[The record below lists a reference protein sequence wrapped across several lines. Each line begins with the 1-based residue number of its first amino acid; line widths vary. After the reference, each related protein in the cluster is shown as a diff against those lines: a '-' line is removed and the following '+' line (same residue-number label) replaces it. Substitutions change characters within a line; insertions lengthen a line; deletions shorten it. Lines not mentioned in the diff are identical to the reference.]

1 MMMAV
6 VLFVIVAVGAI
17 YLAIRGGQI
26 RKGMDA
32 LSLYRVASC
41 LVVASII
48 SGVLSIAAIYLALP
62 AIKGDFTHHDALI
75 DVLAVLVTVLMGWNI
90 ISVVDFKKKA
100 ESMELISD
108 DFQTVI
114 SGIMQLNINSF
125 MLIGDKD
132 ELFNNCVRTLEHIQ
146 NCKNDE
152 IKTMAENEVMELLH
166 RLCVAMYEKN
176 EKSLYE
182 DQKDYYK
189 YTISR
194 IESKYQEEIMKL
206 INEAPGS
213 EKKEHGLPLF
223 DKAALSSDFEFKFVD
238 GVVKVGTG
246 E

>member
-1 MMMAV
+1 MMAV

>member
-1 MMMAV
+1 MAV

-132 ELFNNCVRTLEHIQ
+132 ELFDNCVRTLEHIQ

>member
-1 MMMAV
+1 MMAV
-6 VLFVIVAVGAI
+6 VLFLLVAVGAI
-17 YLAIRGGQI
+17 YMAIRGGQI
-26 RKGMDA
+26 GKGMDA
-32 LSLYRVASC
+32 LSLYRVASS

-48 SGVLSIAAIYLALP
+48 SGILSIGAIYLSLP

-114 SGIMQLNINSF
+114 SGIMQLNINNF

-132 ELFNNCVRTLEHIQ
+132 ELFDNCVKTLDHIR

-152 IKTMAENEVMELLH
+152 IKEMAENEVMELLH
-166 RLCVAMYEKN
+166 RLCVAMN
-176 EKSLYE
+176 EKGEKCLY
-182 DQKDYYK
+182 KDHKEYYK
-189 YTISR
+189 YTVSHV
-194 IESKYQEEIMKL
+194 ESKYQNEILNL
-206 INEAPGS
+206 INDALDS

-223 DKAALSSDFEFKFVD
+223 DKSAFNNDINLMIDN
-238 GVVKVGTG
+238 GVLIMDKG